1 MDGMNKRLGME
12 ETSRPSSR
20 MGNTQEMR
28 AE

>member
-1 MDGMNKRLGME
+1 MDGVNRRLGME
-12 ETSRPSSR
+12 ETSRPLSR